1 LDVARRRQGEPFACD
16 PVGIEMVAS
25 VLRVPFRG
33 LMASDEQWQ
42 TMTVQVA
49 QTLCDDPAS
58 YDRLKLLWNRLGERC
73 HGN

>member
-1 LDVARRRQGEPFACD
+1 
-16 PVGIEMVAS
+16 MVAS

-33 LMASDEQWQ
+33 LMADDEQWQ
-42 TMTVQVA
+42 AMTVQVA

-58 YDRLKLLWNRLGERC
+58 YDRLKLLWNRLGARSAG